1 MTSSKKPEIE
11 GKFLE
16 AYDTF
21 SPAIFRHCL
30 FKVSD
35 RELAK
40 DLTQEVFTRVWKYI
54 SAGNEVGNM
63 KAFLYRVANN
73 LVVDEYRKKK
83 GISLDKLMEDGFDV
97 STGEEKR
104 VYDIFDG
111 KEALRLLDR
120 IDVKYREVIIMRY
133 MEGLLPKEIA
143 LILNETENSVSVRI
157 NRGLKKARK
166 FLNGNGEEKKQKEKT
181 DN

>member
-1 MTSSKKPEIE
+1 MSSQNKEVE
-11 GKFLE
+11 NEFLK

-40 DLTQEVFTRVWKYI
+40 DLTQEVFTRVWKYVA
-54 SAGNEVGNM
+54 AGNKVGNI

-111 KEALRLLDR
+111 KEAVLILNK
-120 IDVKYREVIIMRY
+120 IDPKYREVIMMRY

-157 NRGLKKARK
+157 NRGLKKAKK
-166 FLNGNGEEKKQKEKT
+166 FINGGTDGKKQKE
-181 DN
+181 N